1 MWPAR
6 LLSLLQNLRRA
17 QRSCAQVSSQSPASL
32 LDGSARSGLGSLC
45 PLIHSAPGFFL
56 AKALCAQLWDCEAGL
71 SLPGDLNQ

>member
-6 LLSLLQNLRRA
+6 PPSLLQYLRA
-17 QRSCAQVSSQSPASL
+17 QRSCAQVSSQSLASL

-45 PLIHSAPGFFL
+45 PLIHAAPGFFL
-56 AKALCAQLWDCEAGL
+56 AEALCTQLQDWEAQL